1 MSFFGN
7 AVFGGYFGVDKH
19 GRHLGA
25 QGEIKLSLYAL
36 VALPEDREAHSF
48 LYWFLVVSA
57 RFEIRC
63 KGTAFA
69 RKRLLQNMPKCVA
82 KCAKM
87 KSLPLREI

>member
-7 AVFGGYFGVDKH
+7 AVFGGYFGIDKH

-25 QGEIKLSLYAL
+25 QEEIKLFLYAL
-36 VALPEDREAHSF
+36 VALLEDREAHRF

-63 KGTAFA
+63 KGSGFCA
-69 RKRLLQNMPKCVA
+69 RKSVA